1 MISVQFTIR
10 CADFENIKVRIEG
23 DNMGALLTD
32 MQAIEMS
39 AARLFR
45 TYEHFVQVRDMGH
58 QEAVEAVVQGL
69 GAVVVEE
76 VPAVQPEAAEDP
88 SKPFWE
94 ARQEKIIPISDHP
107 SAPSSKPWER
117 KQSSPEPAAPTAGQ
131 SVNLL

>member
-10 CADFENIKVRIEG
+10 GDDFENIKVRIEA

-45 TYEHFVQVRDMGH
+45 TYETFIQVRDMGH
-58 QEAVEAVVQGL
+58 QEAVEAVVQRL
-69 GAVVVEE
+69 GAVDVTAAVEAE
-76 VPAVQPEAAEDP
+76 EKAAWPAPSSDEGHALTEDP

-94 ARQEKIIPISDHP
+94 DK
-107 SAPSSKPWER
+107 KPWER
-117 KQSSPEPAAPTAGQ
+117 KQPSPEPAVPTAGQ